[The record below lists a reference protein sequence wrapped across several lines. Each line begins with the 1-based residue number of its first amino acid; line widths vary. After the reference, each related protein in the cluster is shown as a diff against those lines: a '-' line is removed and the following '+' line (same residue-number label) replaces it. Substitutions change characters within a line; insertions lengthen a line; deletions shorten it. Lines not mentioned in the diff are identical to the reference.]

1 MPNIE
6 RIDSPDLAPP
16 TGYSHVV
23 RSGNTAWIAG
33 AAGMDVDGNIVGM
46 DDPEAQIEQ
55 TFQNLRTALATV
67 DADLSNVVKWTVY
80 LTDAA
85 YIPAWRNVRSKHV
98 TDDIRPAGTLLII
111 AGLARAGMIVEIEAV
126 ALLD

>member
-33 AAGMDVDGNIVGM
+33 VAGMDVDGNIVGM

>member
-111 AGLARAGMIVEIEAV
+111 AGLARAGMVVEIEAV